1 MARYDAMAKLPK
13 PREDLGGFPPYR
25 TQQQKADVRLQ
36 ANEWAEPNPAGQWLT
51 PDELDAVLLNR
62 YPGAAVDLRAVL
74 ARRYDVAP
82 DQLVLGNGS
91 NEVLLNTFLVFGG
104 HGRRTLLFQPTYS
117 MHDRLTVIAG
127 GTVENERVGFPY
139 DLTREHALQAMQ
151 RAKPEIVVFT
161 TPNNPTGNEIPFDV
175 ILAVADAYP
184 ETLVLVDEAY
194 SDFAGHTLL
203 PELAKH
209 PNMVISK
216 TFSKV
221 LASAG
226 LRVGILITH
235 PEMAEIFRA
244 VQLPYNVSALTHA
257 VAVKIARNDS
267 VIATR
272 VAQCARERARVSR
285 ALSEV
290 DSIEVHPSVTNFVLF
305 RLKEDT
311 PAEVH
316 ARFLEKGVLIRDVS
330 MWPANAGCLRVSIGT
345 PQEND
350 RFITA
355 IKHAFPARARAI

>member
-1 MARYDAMAKLPK
+1 MARYAVMVKLPK
-13 PREDLGGFPPYR
+13 PREDLGGFVPYR

-51 PDELDAVLLNR
+51 PEELDAVLLNR

-74 ARRYDVAP
+74 AQRYGVQP
-82 DQLVLGNGS
+82 DQLVIGNGS

-117 MHDRLTVIAG
+117 MHERLTIIAG
-127 GTVENERVGFPY
+127 GTVVNERVGFPY
-139 DLTREHALQAMQ
+139 ELTKEHALRAMALV
-151 RAKPEIVVFT
+151 RPEMVVFT
-161 TPNNPTGNEIPFDV
+161 TPNNPTGNEIDPDV
-175 ILAVADAYP
+175 ILSVAGAYP

-203 PELAKH
+203 PELASH

-235 PEMAEIFRA
+235 PEVAEMFRA

-272 VAQCARERARVSR
+272 VALCARERARVSR

-290 DSIEVHPSVTNFVLF
+290 ETIEVHPSVTNFILF
-305 RLKEDT
+305 RLKEDK
-311 PAEVH
+311 PADVH
-316 ARFLEKGVLIRDVS
+316 ARFLEQGVLIRDVS
-330 MWPANAGCLRVSIGT
+330 MWPANERCLRVSIGT
-345 PQEND
+345 PAEND
-350 RFITA
+350 RFISA
-355 IKHAFPARARAI
+355 IKHAFPAPARA